1 MDMDWRRERADYTM
15 IAIKAQKPL
24 DLDGKGERQDGTIE
38 QTVSVV
44 VDGWALYADGIPT
57 GVHVADYD
65 PGTQLEVCA
74 KAGDDGR
81 AGRPAGPWGAPGW
94 GVVSL
99 WGHRLD
105 CGLGSTR
112 EEAVEVGK
120 RRALSWWPLLCE
132 RLPWRE
138 GRDATL
144 KAAQAVGAAVWSW

>member
-1 MDMDWRRERADYTM
+1 MEMDWRREGADYAM
-15 IAIKAQKPL
+15 IAPKAQKPL

-65 PGTQLEVCA
+65 PGAQLDAC
-74 KAGDDGR
+74 GR
-81 AGRPAGPWGAPGW
+81 AGLWGAPGW

-105 CGLGSTR
+105 CGLGGSR
-112 EEAVEVGK
+112 EEAVEAGK
-120 RRALSWWPLLCE
+120 RRALAWWPMIAE
-132 RLPWRE
+132 QLPWRD
-138 GRDATL
+138 GREATL
-144 KAAQAVGAAVWSW
+144 KAAQAAGAAVWSW